1 MAKNLFKM
9 KNLRKNESEATTY
22 ELEVAASCVQRNN
35 ESSTN
40 SSRPPKGVR
49 KNTH

>member
-1 MAKNLFKM
+1 M
-9 KNLRKNESEATTY
+9 KNLSKKNESEATTY

-49 KNTH
+49 KITH